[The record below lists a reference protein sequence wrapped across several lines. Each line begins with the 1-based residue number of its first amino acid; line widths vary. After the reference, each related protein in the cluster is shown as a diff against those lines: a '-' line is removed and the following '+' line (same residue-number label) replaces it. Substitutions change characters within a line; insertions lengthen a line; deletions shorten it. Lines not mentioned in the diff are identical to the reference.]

1 MDQKTIDMVEK
12 IMDTE
17 TMGYAYV
24 YPVDGDTMGDKHP
37 IGKNHPMG
45 EGNPKEE
52 RSPVAERS
60 PREEY
65 LVATT
70 PENLAGFIASHHD
83 AQRITVTDIA
93 DRLLLDASDGL
104 FKGNLGSEVRAK
116 IITRLAQIQAGE
128 REAVEVLQIGRKQS
142 DAYFAAEDRAVT
154 MAEYGMG

>member
-24 YPVDGDTMGDKHP
+24 YPVDGDTMGDK
-37 IGKNHPMG
+37 HPMG

-93 DRLLLDASDGL
+93 DRLLLDASGGII
-104 FKGNLGSEVRAK
+104 KGNPGSEVHAK

-128 REAVEVLQIGRKQS
+128 REAGEVLQIGRKQA